1 LTDTELSSGVIDKQI
16 EMKKQIALAIAP
28 FAMVTAGLAQS
39 SSANIIISGQV
50 KALAAIT
57 ATAAPALTDTELNT
71 GVTDKQMSVVN
82 EKSNRNVGYSVA
94 LKSANAA
101 AASSSQARMKPISAG
116 NSDLINYSIKY
127 NGVAVVLGINGQA
140 TVTTAAGKTPGAGVN
155 KNLTITIGAGF
166 PAADTYADTITLTL
180 TNN

>member
-1 LTDTELSSGVIDKQI
+1 
-16 EMKKQIALAIAP
+16 MKKQAAVAIAL

-39 SSANIIISGQV
+39 GSANIIISGKV

-101 AASSSQARMKPISAG
+101 AAGSSQARLNGISAG
-116 NSDLINYSIKY
+116 NPDLINYSIKY
-127 NGVAVVLGINGQA
+127 NGVNSQSRHRQ
-140 TVTTAAGKTPGAGVN
+140 KPDDHYRR
-155 KNLTITIGAGF
+155 GF
-166 PAADTYADTITLTL
+166 PRSGHVLRHDHLDAHK
-180 TNN
+180 

>member
-1 LTDTELSSGVIDKQI
+1 
-16 EMKKQIALAIAP
+16 MKKQITLAIAL
-28 FAMVTAGLAQS
+28 FASATAGFAQS
-39 SSANIIISGQV
+39 SSVNIIISGSV
-50 KALAAIT
+50 SPLAAIT

-82 EKSNRNVGYSVA
+82 ERSNRNVGYSVA

-116 NSDLINYSIKY
+116 NPDLINYSIKY
-127 NGVAVVLGINGQA
+127 NGVAVGLGINVQA

-155 KNLTITIGAGF
+155 KNVTITIAAGF
-166 PAADTYADTITLTL
+166 PAADTYSD
-180 TNN
+180 